1 MGTNKSAA
9 RNAAIAWWKENNPPA
24 PRCDGQGCARPLA
37 RGEGY
42 LCKSRTFGL
51 ADLVCE
57 QCFDKHPYEP
67 YLAGLSDEDRERQE
81 HIDTDPAIL
90 EHQMQEVLISF
101 GDSDHRPQ
109 RPVPSDSEFPP
120 SENVCDRYFYM
131 GEACLAARQPR
142 TAVAHLT
149 QALSAFAGRSSYPN
163 FRLAARL
170 ALVEC
175 LASSAIKDWDGAAK
189 IVDELLKE
197 NPNEDRAHALR
208 ARILVRQGKHVEAYR
223 AAMAALKSNPECL
236 EAACYLGFIGFTLA
250 RAGRDK
256 DWMQKDLENLETAQR
271 IYPESFDLHRM
282 IQQCRDQLN
291 AL

>member
-9 RNAAIAWWKENNPPA
+9 RNAAIGWWKENSLSA
-24 PRCDGQGCARPLA
+24 PCCDGPGCTRSLE

-57 QCFDKHPYEP
+57 QCFDRHPYEP
-67 YLAGLSDEDRERQE
+67 YLASLSDRDRESQE
-81 HIDTDPAIL
+81 HIDTDAVIL

-101 GDSDHRPQ
+101 GESDRRPQ
-109 RPVPSDSEFPP
+109 QPVPSDSEFPP
-120 SENVCDRYFYM
+120 GENACDRYFYM
-131 GEACLAARQPR
+131 GEACLTARQPR
-142 TAVAHLT
+142 TAVAHLKE
-149 QALSAFAGRSSYPN
+149 ALSAFVGKSSYPN
-163 FRLAARL
+163 FRLAVRL

-175 LASSAIKDWDGAAK
+175 LASTAIKDWDGATK

-197 NPNEDRAHALR
+197 NPKEDRAHALR
-208 ARILVRQGKHVEAYR
+208 ARILVRQGNYVEAYR
-223 AAMAALKSNPECL
+223 AATAALKSNPECL

-250 RAGRDK
+250 EATGDK
-256 DWMQKDLENLETAQR
+256 DWMEKDLENLETAQR
-271 IYPESFDLHRM
+271 IYPESRDLCRM

-291 AL
+291 VL

>member
-9 RNAAIAWWKENNPPA
+9 RDAAIAWWKENNPPV
-24 PRCDGQGCARPLA
+24 PRCDGPECSRPLA
-37 RGEGY
+37 CGEGY

-57 QCFDKHPYEP
+57 QCFDRHPYEP
-67 YLAGLSDEDRERQE
+67 YLAGLSDQDRESQK
-81 HIDTDPAIL
+81 HIDTDPAVL

-101 GDSDHRPQ
+101 GKPDHRPQ
-109 RPVPSDSEFPP
+109 QPVPPDSECPP
-120 SENVCDRYFYM
+120 SENACDRYFYM

-149 QALSAFAGRSSYPN
+149 QALSTFAGRSSYPN
-163 FRLAARL
+163 FRLAVRL

-175 LASSAIKDWDGAAK
+175 LASTATQDWDGATK
-189 IVDELLKE
+189 IVDELLNE
-197 NPNEDRAHALR
+197 NPKEDRTHALR
-208 ARILVRQGKHVEAYR
+208 ARILVRQGNHIDAYR

-250 RAGRDK
+250 RAEGDQ
-256 DWMQKDLENLETAQR
+256 DWMKKELDNLETAQR
-271 IYPESFDLHRM
+271 IYPASPDLRAM